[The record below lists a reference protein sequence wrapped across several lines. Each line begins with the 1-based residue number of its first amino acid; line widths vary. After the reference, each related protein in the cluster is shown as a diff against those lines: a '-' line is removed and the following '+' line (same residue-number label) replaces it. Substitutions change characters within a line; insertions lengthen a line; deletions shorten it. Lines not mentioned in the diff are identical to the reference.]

1 MDGALGRFSR
11 APLGVSRPD
20 QPSAFG
26 FLALDYERL

>member
-11 APLGVSRPD
+11 APLDVSRLD

-26 FLALDYERL
+26 FPPLDYERL